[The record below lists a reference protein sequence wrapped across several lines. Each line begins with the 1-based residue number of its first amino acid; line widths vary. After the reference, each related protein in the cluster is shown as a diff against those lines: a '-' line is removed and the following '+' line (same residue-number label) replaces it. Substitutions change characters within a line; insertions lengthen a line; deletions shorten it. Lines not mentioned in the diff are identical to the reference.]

1 MKRTSS
7 TTYHETDESRELE
20 LYTTNNG
27 DLYRQMITPII
38 NNLRKKYQRGT
49 YDEDKAV
56 NLWYNV
62 ATEGAKLYNK
72 EFGSDGQWSRLFNVQ
87 CRYTVAVNLES
98 YYKEE
103 VEYNA

>member
-7 TTYHETDESRELE
+7 MTYHETDESRELE

-49 YDEDKAV
+49 YDAGKAV
-56 NLWYNV
+56 DLWYNV
-62 ATEGAKLYNK
+62 ATEGAKRYNK
-72 EFGSDGQWSRLFNVQ
+72 EFGSDSQWNRLFNVR

>member
-7 TTYHETDESRELE
+7 MTYHETDESRELE

-27 DLYRQMITPII
+27 GLYRQMITPII
-38 NNLRKKYQRGT
+38 NSLRKKCQRGT
-49 YDEDKAV
+49 YDADKAV
-56 NLWYNV
+56 DLWYNV

-72 EFGSDGQWSRLFNVQ
+72 EFGSGSQWNRLFSVQ